1 MSLLRPDLSVA
12 AARVPR
18 PVVTRFAPSPTGY
31 LHLGHVVNAIYVWGL
46 ARALGGSV
54 ILRIEDHDQ
63 SRSRPEYEAS
73 ILADLAWLGFVKPR
87 PAEHPT
93 PAPVRQSDRTRLYE
107 DALARL
113 KAAHH
118 VYACECSRTAIAGE
132 RYPGRCRTRN
142 LPDGPGRGLRVAVGP
157 GDEAFDDLL
166 LGRLRQTPA
175 DQCGDLLVRDRHGH
189 WTYHF
194 AVTVDDLWQDVTLIV
209 RGADLVSSTG
219 RQRRLARLLQ
229 EAGLRPG
236 APAPAYVH
244 HPLLLGEDGHKLS
257 KSAGAAGV
265 RNLRGISP
273 AQVIG
278 RAAAAVGLT
287 DTVAIPAED
296 VPGLFRAAALSPAEY
311 GVRPAPSEPL

>member
-12 AARVPR
+12 AALVPR

-54 ILRIEDHDQ
+54 ILRIEDHDR

-73 ILADLAWLGFVKPR
+73 ILADLAWLGFVAPPADR
-87 PAEHPT
+87 PTAP
-93 PAPVRQSDRTRLYE
+93 PVRQSDRTRLYE

-118 VYACECSRTAIAGE
+118 VYACECSRTAIAGD

-142 LPDGPGRGLRVAVGP
+142 LPEGPGRGLRVAVGP
-157 GDEAFDDLL
+157 GGEAFDDLL
-166 LGRLRQTPA
+166 LGRMRQTPA
-175 DQCGDLLVRDRHGH
+175 DQCGDVLIRDRHGH

-194 AVTVDDLWQDVTLIV
+194 AVTVDDLWQDVTLVV

-229 EAGLRPG
+229 GAGLRPG

-244 HPLLLGEDGHKLS
+244 HPLLLGKDGRKLS

-278 RAAAAVGLT
+278 RASAAVGLT
-287 DTVAIPAED
+287 DGGAIAAED
-296 VPGLFRAAALSPAEY
+296 VAGLFRKGALSPAEY
-311 GVRPAPSEPL
+311 GARPEPSPPR